1 MSITTTFISL
11 DLTGFMRNGDYE
23 PTVRVLPCA
32 RAHTRRHPA

>member
-23 PTVRVLPCA
+23 PTVRASLKPQLL
-32 RAHTRRHPA
+32 RAMPA